1 MRSILAVASAAF
13 LAASFGLA
21 EAQGVNGFY
30 VGGGAGA
37 SQQSS
42 KTEYSVF
49 PTSDSGLSSPSNLM
63 SREWATGF
71 VGVLSL
77 GYGFGNG
84 VRAELEGSFRT
95 YQSDSAKAFNRTTNG
110 GGTFNAYGAM
120 FNVLYDIDLPRIGLN
135 TRAVV
140 PYVGVGLG
148 YALWQ
153 WQDVRGSV
161 PLTAG
166 GMATQVIDDQ
176 QGRFSYQLIAGLAF
190 PIEAVPGLSLTAEY
204 RFMDDFENPEMN
216 VQVTNTRTGSTRPQ
230 TAVVSDRNQSV
241 LLGLRYAFG
250 ATPAVV
256 PAAAPVAAA
265 KTYLVFFDWNQAD
278 LTDRAR
284 QIIGEAATARGTG
297 VTRIEVNGYTDRSGS
312 DQYNQGL
319 SVRRANAVAAELL
332 RRGVPRNEIATRG
345 FGEANPL
352 VPTADG
358 VREPQNR
365 RVEIILK

>member
-135 TRAVV
+135 TRAV
-140 PYVGVGLG
+140 LMISK
-148 YALWQ
+148 A
-153 WQDVRGSV
+153 
-161 PLTAG
+161 
-166 GMATQVIDDQ
+166 
-176 QGRFSYQLIAGLAF
+176 
-190 PIEAVPGLSLTAEY
+190 
-204 RFMDDFENPEMN
+204 DFRIN
-216 VQVTNTRTGSTRPQ
+216 S
-230 TAVVSDRNQSV
+230 S
-241 LLGLRYAFG
+241 
-250 ATPAVV
+250 
-256 PAAAPVAAA
+256 
-265 KTYLVFFDWNQAD
+265 
-278 LTDRAR
+278 RA
-284 QIIGEAATARGTG
+284 
-297 VTRIEVNGYTDRSGS
+297 
-312 DQYNQGL
+312 
-319 SVRRANAVAAELL
+319 
-332 RRGVPRNEIATRG
+332 
-345 FGEANPL
+345 
-352 VPTADG
+352 
-358 VREPQNR
+358 
-365 RVEIILK
+365 